1 MVEWL
6 IQPWPWY
13 VSGPLLGLMVPILL
27 LSSNKHFGVSSSFRH
42 VCAAAFPKL
51 KVSYLRYDWKNESWS
66 LVMVAGMIAG
76 AALAVVFLD
85 GNRMPAVSAGALER
99 FRSWGLTEFSQ
110 LQPPEIFSLALLER
124 PRNLAMLL
132 GGGFLIGF
140 GTRYGGGCTSG
151 HAVMGLSLLSLGS
164 LVATASFFLG
174 GLIVSNL
181 VVPWLMGL

>member
-1 MVEWL
+1 
-6 IQPWPWY
+6 
-13 VSGPLLGLMVPILL
+13 MVPILL
-27 LSSNKHFGVSSSFRH
+27 ISSNKHFGVSSSFRH

-66 LVMVAGMIAG
+66 LVMVAGMIVG
-76 AALAVVFLD
+76 AALAVLFLD
-85 GNRMPAVSAGALER
+85 GNRMPEVSAGALEM
-99 FRSWGLTEFSQ
+99 FRAWGLTEFSQ
-110 LQPPEIFSLALLER
+110 LQPGEIFSLGELGR

-174 GLIVSNL
+174 GLFVSNL
-181 VVPWLMGL
+181 VVPWLVGL